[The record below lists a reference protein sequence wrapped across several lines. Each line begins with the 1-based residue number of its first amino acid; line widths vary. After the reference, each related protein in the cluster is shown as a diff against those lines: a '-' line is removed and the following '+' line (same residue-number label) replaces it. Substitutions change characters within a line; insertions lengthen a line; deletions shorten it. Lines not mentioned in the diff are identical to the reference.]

1 MDKENQTVVAE
12 FVFLHFTCIPN
23 LETLLFVLF
32 LIIYILSLMG
42 NLLIIVIVMV
52 DSRLQ
57 TAMYFFICNLSM
69 VEVWYTTVTVPKM
82 LENLLSYKRTISIP
96 GCITQYYF
104 FFAFAGIEL
113 FILTAMAYDRYL
125 AICNP
130 LRYSTI
136 MNPKTCRN
144 MVVACWFV
152 GFICPTFPSFMLAN
166 ISFCSP
172 NIINH
177 FFCDAGQILRLA
189 CTDTYA
195 IQVVGYGF
203 STVIVMVALSFTLG
217 SYVHIIITIL
227 KMSSAMARKKTFSTC
242 ASHLCVVTIYFGTL
256 IFMYVRPA
264 VKYTSSANKIVAV
277 FYSVITPLLNPMI
290 YTLRN
295 KDVKEALKKTFLRN
309 KDPFQTQIGRMEHLE
324 TGNMFYIVLVIATT
338 VAPVIFKDG
347 TKAVEL
353 IKILK

>member
-1 MDKENQTVVAE
+1 MMEKENRTAVAE
-12 FVFLHFTCIPN
+12 FVFLHFTSIPN

-42 NLLIIVIVMV
+42 NLLIIVIVLV
-52 DSRLQ
+52 DSHLQ

-82 LENLLSYKRTISIP
+82 LENLLSKKMTISIQ

-104 FFAFAGIEL
+104 FFAFAAIEL
-113 FILTAMAYDRYL
+113 FILTTMAYDRYL

-130 LRYSTI
+130 LHYSTI
-136 MNPKTCRN
+136 MNPVTCRN
-144 MVVACWFV
+144 VAVICWFV
-152 GFICPTFPSFMLAN
+152 GFLCPTYTSFRLAK
-166 ISFCSP
+166 ISFCNP
-172 NIINH
+172 NRINH
-177 FFCDAGQILRLA
+177 FFCDAGQIFRLA

-203 STVIVMVALSFTLG
+203 SSVIIMAALLFTLA
-217 SYVHIIITIL
+217 SYIKILITIL
-227 KMSSAMARKKTFSTC
+227 KMSSAAARRKTFSTC
-242 ASHLCVVTIYFGTL
+242 ASHLSVVTIYFGTL

-264 VKYTSSANKIVAV
+264 VKYKSNADKIVAV

-309 KDPFQTQIGRMEHLE
+309 AH
-324 TGNMFYIVLVIATT
+324 
-338 VAPVIFKDG
+338 
-347 TKAVEL
+347 
-353 IKILK
+353 

>member
-1 MDKENQTVVAE
+1 METENRTVVAE
-12 FVFLHFTCIPN
+12 FVFLHFTSIPN
-23 LETLLFVLF
+23 LETTLFVLF
-32 LIIYILSLMG
+32 LIIYILSLVG
-42 NLLIIVIVMV
+42 NLLIIVIVVV

-82 LENLLSYKRTISIP
+82 LENLLSEKRNISIP

-104 FFAFAGIEL
+104 FFAFAAIEL

-136 MNPKTCRN
+136 MNPRTCRN
-144 MVVACWFV
+144 VAVMCWFV
-152 GFICPTFPSFMLAN
+152 GFICPTFPSFMLAK

-172 NIINH
+172 NRINH
-177 FFCDAGQILRLA
+177 FFCDAGQIFRLA

-195 IQVVGYGF
+195 IQIVGYGF
-203 STVIVMVALSFTLG
+203 STVIVMAALLFTLG
-217 SYVHIIITIL
+217 SYVQIVVTIL
-227 KMSSAMARKKTFSTC
+227 KMSSAAARRKTFSTC
-242 ASHLCVVTIYFGTL
+242 ASHLSVVTIYFGTL

-264 VKYTSSANKIVAV
+264 VKYKSNANKIVAV
-277 FYSVITPLLNPMI
+277 FYAVITPLLNPMI

-309 KDPFQTQIGRMEHLE
+309 KS
-324 TGNMFYIVLVIATT
+324 
-338 VAPVIFKDG
+338 
-347 TKAVEL
+347 
-353 IKILK
+353 

>member
-1 MDKENQTVVAE
+1 MEMENRTVVAE
-12 FVFLHFTCIPN
+12 FVFLHFTSIPS

-32 LIIYILSLMG
+32 LTIYILSLTG
-42 NLLIIVIVMV
+42 NLLIIVIVVV
-52 DSRLQ
+52 DTRLQ

-82 LENLLSYKRTISIP
+82 LANLLADNRTISIP

-104 FFAFAGIEL
+104 FFAFAAIEL

-136 MNPKTCRN
+136 MNPKTCRT
-144 MVVACWFV
+144 VAVTCWFV
-152 GFICPTFPSFMLAN
+152 GFICPTFPSFMLAK

-172 NIINH
+172 NRINH
-177 FFCDAGQILRLA
+177 FFCDAGQIFRLA

-195 IQVVGYGF
+195 IQIVGYSF
-203 STVIVMVALSFTLG
+203 SSIIVMAALVFTLG
-217 SYVHIIITIL
+217 SYVQIVATIV
-227 KMSSAMARKKTFSTC
+227 KMSSAAARRKTFSTC
-242 ASHLCVVTIYFGTL
+242 ASHLSVVTIYFGTL

-264 VKYTSSANKIVAV
+264 VRYKSNANKVVAV

-295 KDVKEALKKTFLRN
+295 KDVKEALKKTFSRN
-309 KDPFQTQIGRMEHLE
+309 KT
-324 TGNMFYIVLVIATT
+324 
-338 VAPVIFKDG
+338 
-347 TKAVEL
+347 
-353 IKILK
+353 